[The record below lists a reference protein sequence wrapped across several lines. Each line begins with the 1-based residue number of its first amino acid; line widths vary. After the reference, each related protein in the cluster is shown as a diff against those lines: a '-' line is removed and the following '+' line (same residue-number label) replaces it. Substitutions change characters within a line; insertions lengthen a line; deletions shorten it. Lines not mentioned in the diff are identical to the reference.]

1 VSGTPENAR
10 QWAEAD
16 VYVSFD
22 LEAALPATIN
32 DPFDSDWEL
41 AGLLDGDAGFVESRN
56 EDMTD
61 FFAWGGLL
69 IRTARRNF
77 ILTRTFTSLEASSP
91 VIDRLRYPGS
101 TDDEIVVPSGNRIEQ
116 VKVAFETVDRDI
128 TRRVITRNYA
138 EVTVDGDVTESEQ
151 ALSSIP
157 FVVKVFPDGDGVL
170 FDRQTDEV
178 LSS

>member
-1 VSGTPENAR
+1 MGGTPENAR
-10 QWAEAD
+10 QWAGAD
-16 VYVSFD
+16 CYVSFD
-22 LEAALPATIN
+22 QNAAHPATID
-32 DPFDSDWEL
+32 DPFGAEWDL
-41 AGLLDGDAGFVESRN
+41 VGLLDGDAGFTESRS
-56 EDMTD
+56 EDTTD

-77 ILTRTFTSLEASSP
+77 VLTRTFTSLEASSP
-91 VIDRLRYPGS
+91 VVDRLRYPGS
-101 TDDEIVVPSGNRIEQ
+101 TDEEIVVPSGNRIE
-116 VKVAFETVDRDI
+116 KVAFAFETVDRDI

-157 FVVKVFPDGDGVL
+157 FMVKVFPDGDGVL

>member
-10 QWAEAD
+10 QWADAD

-22 LEAALPATIN
+22 LEATNPATI
-32 DPFDSDWEL
+32 DDAFGVDWEL
-41 AGLLDGDAGFVESRN
+41 VGLLDGDAGFVESRS
-56 EDMTD
+56 EDTTD

-77 ILTRTFTSLEASSP
+77 VMTRSFTSLEASSP
-91 VIDRLRYPGS
+91 VVDRLRYPGS
-101 TDDEIVVPSGNRIEQ
+101 TDEEIYVPSGNRIEQ
-116 VKVAFETVDRDI
+116 VKLAFETVDRDI

-138 EVTVDGDVTESEQ
+138 EVMVDGDVTESEQ

-157 FVVKVFPDGDGVL
+157 FMAKIYPDGDGVL